1 MSTEAY
7 IAPHGENGYFEPFF
21 SSRMKTTLILTLLC
35 SSSFCLAAADKDL
48 DTNAIQTIT
57 GLSGKMNA
65 EEGVFKVSSLRTDV
79 KVTVDK
85 WQMPPFMGLTSWA
98 TFKAGMKEQ
107 SMVMGDLVLF
117 QDEVNPVM
125 SAALEN
131 GLQVT
136 ALHNHF
142 FYDNPKVY
150 FMHIGGEG
158 KTETL
163 AQGVKAALAKVKEV
177 RSQNPPPADSFA
189 GQIPSPSGITAEAL
203 QKIFGTKGD
212 VKDGMAKFVFGRA
225 AKMPCGCDVGKEMG
239 VNTWAAFAGSD
250 DNAVV
255 DGDFVCREEELQAT
269 LKSVRKA
276 GINVVAIHHHM
287 AQEQPRYIFFHY
299 WGRGKAADLANAV
312 KIARGEQTKA
322 AAAAARLEGGF
333 KEIKAAQ
340 FEKERKSRK
349 AIILD
354 VRTPDEF
361 ARGHIPGALNL
372 DINSPAFFQKAAQ
385 LDKKKTILV
394 NCHAGSRGAIASAEL
409 AKMGFKTICNLEGGL
424 DAWEKDGHTPESTA
438 ASTPRTA
445 SK

>member
-1 MSTEAY
+1 
-7 IAPHGENGYFEPFF
+7 
-21 SSRMKTTLILTLLC
+21 MKTTVILALLC
-35 SSSFCLAAADKDL
+35 SPFLWAGAAEREL

-65 EEGVFKVSSLRTDV
+65 EEGVFKVSSPRNDV
-79 KVTVDK
+79 KVSVDK

-98 TFKAGMKEQ
+98 AFKAGMKAQ

-177 RSQNPPPADSFA
+177 RSQNPPPSDSFA
-189 GQIPSPSGITAEAL
+189 GQIPSPSSITAEAL

-225 AKMPCGCDVGKEMG
+225 AKMPCGC
-239 VNTWAAFAGSD
+239 
-250 DNAVV
+250 
-255 DGDFVCREEELQAT
+255 
-269 LKSVRKA
+269 
-276 GINVVAIHHHM
+276 
-287 AQEQPRYIFFHY
+287 
-299 WGRGKAADLANAV
+299 
-312 KIARGEQTKA
+312 
-322 AAAAARLEGGF
+322 
-333 KEIKAAQ
+333 
-340 FEKERKSRK
+340 
-349 AIILD
+349 
-354 VRTPDEF
+354 
-361 ARGHIPGALNL
+361 
-372 DINSPAFFQKAAQ
+372 
-385 LDKKKTILV
+385 
-394 NCHAGSRGAIASAEL
+394 
-409 AKMGFKTICNLEGGL
+409 
-424 DAWEKDGHTPESTA
+424 
-438 ASTPRTA
+438 
-445 SK
+445 